1 MPKVVPAGLVF
12 MVCLVGLLSGQ
23 AATADQMALSDNSPH
38 LIAQAS
44 STVDDASILF
54 ERARVKMEKHDLAGA
69 IADFS
74 KAIETRKDN
83 PAYYYDRGLAYT
95 ELKNYQ
101 AAIADYQAAIKLN
114 PKYAKAYWMLG
125 VAEAQLK
132 DFDAGVRDLT
142 KARELD
148 SGKTGASALC
158 DRGLIRQ
165 KQNNHKEAIDD
176 FSAAIAIRP
185 DLARAYSSRGYS
197 YRNLNDYEKARADY
211 DKAIELDPKLS
222 IAFIHRGYLESLQK
236 DWNSAMK
243 DFSTAIA
250 LDPKSRDAY
259 LDRGKAK
266 AALGD
271 NDGAI
276 ADYNQ
281 ALKLGGNPSAGGN
294 SSTAGLAPQQQK
306 VSSLTPEQT
315 KQVNDYMAAIQPYI
329 KSYWLP
335 PKNTVTKKTG
345 VYFKESPAGDL
356 TEIAVRESS
365 GNDEFDAAAKTAV
378 EKANPLP
385 PPPSCLKPPVEIL
398 FHFDYNVFN
407 KSGVPR

>member
-1 MPKVVPAGLVF
+1 MPKVVAAGLIMFCV
-12 MVCLVGLLSGQ
+12 VGLLSGKSD
-23 AATADQMALSDNSPH
+23 AADHMALSDNSTL

-54 ERARVKMEKHDLAGA
+54 ERARVKADKHDCAGA

-165 KQNNHKEAIDD
+165 KQNNHQEAIDD

-185 DLARAYSSRGYS
+185 DLARAYSNRGLS
-197 YRNLNDYEKARADY
+197 YRTLNDNEKARADY
-211 DKAIELDPKLS
+211 DKALELDPKSS
-222 IAFIHRGYLESLQK
+222 ITFIHRGYLESLEK
-236 DWNSAMK
+236 DWNSAVK
-243 DFSTAIA
+243 DFSEAIL
-250 LDPKSRDAY
+250 LDPKSRIAY

-266 AALGD
+266 AALAD

-281 ALKLGGNPSAGGN
+281 ALKLGGNPAAGGN
-294 SSTAGLAPQQQK
+294 SSTAGLAPQQK
-306 VSSLTPEQT
+306 VSGLTPEQT
-315 KQVNDYMAAIQPYI
+315 KQVNDYMVAIQPYI

-365 GNDEFDAAAKTAV
+365 GNDEFDAAAKAAV

-407 KSGVPR
+407 KSGAAR